1 MPLVVRGG
9 RSAGTLRTTRP
20 GCTLPLSNRSGWND
34 RWMRFP
40 RRAMPEDEFWQFI
53 AMLDGSTDDEAVE
66 RLTAALRTGGK
77 RKAVGFAERL
87 AATLYD
93 LDREVLFRE
102 PVRWS
107 DDPDDEAPIPL
118 SDDTFLYLRADI
130 VAKGKAVV
138 DSVLADP
145 AVLLTRRWDD
155 GEALL
160 YAADKALGDE
170 IETKF
175 SYETGSN
182 EQHWSPVEFD
192 PSTHQPPT
200 VAVLLSDLLNPIEA
214 YTDESMTTRV
224 ELHPWPSWFPLDVL
238 LAVHDEMDT
247 LVRDGGGIPA
257 ALEAK
262 QIQVHVGFGDAWQT
276 GPEIDWKAEDDTG
289 LGQVVRIHTQLRQ
302 GQVRTWKPPQQG
314 SALRSLVATCC
325 LAVLP
330 EDHGSRNALQDAAAD
345 GAHLLNQAG

>member
-1 MPLVVRGG
+1 
-9 RSAGTLRTTRP
+9 
-20 GCTLPLSNRSGWND
+20 
-34 RWMRFP
+34 
-40 RRAMPEDEFWQFI
+40 MPEDEFWQFI
-53 AMLDGSTDDEAVE
+53 AVLDGSTDEVAVD

-87 AATLYD
+87 AATLYE

-107 DDPDDEAPIPL
+107 DDPDDEAPVAL
-118 SDDTFLYLRADI
+118 SGDTFLYLRADI

-138 DSVLADP
+138 DSVIADP
-145 AVLLTRRWDD
+145 AVLLARRWDD

-192 PSTHQPPT
+192 PSTHQTPI
-200 VAVLLSDLLNPIEA
+200 VAVLLSDLLNPIEG
-214 YTDESMTTRV
+214 YTDESMMTLV
-224 ELHPWPSWFPLDVL
+224 ELHLWPMWFPLDVL
-238 LAVHDEMDT
+238 SAVHDEMDT

-257 ALEAK
+257 MLEAM
-262 QIQVHVGFGDAWQT
+262 QIQIHVGFGDTWQT
-276 GPEIDWKAEDDTG
+276 IPEIEWKADDDTG
-289 LGQVVRIHTQLRQ
+289 LGQVVKLHAQLRQ
-302 GQVRTWKPPQQG
+302 AQVRTWKPPQQQ
-314 SALRSLVATCC
+314 AAMRSLVATCC

-330 EDHGSRNALQDAAAD
+330 DDHGSRNALQDAATE
-345 GAHLLNQAG
+345 GAHLLVPHN